1 MNLLKLILIIYFII
15 FSIFSIILAD
25 RRAMF
30 EDDGK
35 FLPHVRLSKDLV
47 EKYDNRVRPV
57 LNHSRPTFV
66 NFTMSL
72 YQILAINE
80 KVQSV
85 DLNLWVIQKWHDEFL
100 GWDPNKYGGINDTI
114 LPHEKIWLP
123 DTYLYNSMVMN
134 REETERYINVV
145 VSTEHWQSK
154 RGAQV
159 IFMYP
164 ALYRVSCRINI
175 LYFPYDQQN
184 CTLIISSWTSDIS
197 SIDYQPDANSV
208 NLHSFIRNEEW
219 EVVSFEIR
227 RVVQKFVCCP
237 EPWVLLHA
245 SLVVRRKP
253 LYYIVNLVLPT
264 SVITLVAVTGFFTPA
279 STSNERRE
287 KLSLGIDSLLAMSIL
302 MMMVSE
308 QMPTTSDYLP
318 LFGIFYLSIILII
331 FAGTLITALVLN
343 VHLQKIY
350 NRPISPLISFIFF
363 HKLAPW
369 MGVRPSTVLLELWQE
384 TGVYIR
390 GLSDKLSTRKE
401 RRRTAFGSKSLRN
414 KSIRS
419 TKDGI
424 MLKRFSTGGKFGNNS
439 FNKEESKGFE
449 LKTRQWRHSP
459 SIFCDGKDDQQQ
471 QFFSLDINHN
481 NGLTIEKSI
490 NARQN
495 WRRIAQMAYAKHK
508 ELIERGGE
516 QNNILLLDEIPY
528 ADISPGR
535 NSFILPSQQQL
546 DYLQLP
552 LNNNNLNKKLITI
565 SSPPNKCPPPIPK
578 QNKKENLNIYPTTS
592 SNNSLPNSFQLLLI
606 PPKIGGGGGGNET
619 TKINAAAVLDL
630 KLRRRFAHEWEFLA
644 TVLDR
649 VLLIIFSGLVIFVT
663 GAMILCGEVI
673 LRSYPNSPE

>member
-1 MNLLKLILIIYFII
+1 
-15 FSIFSIILAD
+15 
-25 RRAMF
+25 
-30 EDDGK
+30 
-35 FLPHVRLSKDLV
+35 
-47 EKYDNRVRPV
+47 
-57 LNHSRPTFV
+57 
-66 NFTMSL
+66 
-72 YQILAINE
+72 
-80 KVQSV
+80 
-85 DLNLWVIQKWHDEFL
+85 
-100 GWDPNKYGGINDTI
+100 
-114 LPHEKIWLP
+114 
-123 DTYLYNSMVMN
+123 
-134 REETERYINVV
+134 
-145 VSTEHWQSK
+145 
-154 RGAQV
+154 
-159 IFMYP
+159 
-164 ALYRVSCRINI
+164 
-175 LYFPYDQQN
+175 
-184 CTLIISSWTSDIS
+184 

-264 SVITLVAVTGFFTPA
+264 SVNLVLPTSVITLVAVTGFFTPASTSNERREKLSLGIDSLLAMSILMMMVSEQMPTTSDYLPLFA

-424 MLKRFSTGGKFGNNS
+424 MLKR
-439 FNKEESKGFE
+439 
-449 LKTRQWRHSP
+449 
-459 SIFCDGKDDQQQ
+459 
-471 QFFSLDINHN
+471 
-481 NGLTIEKSI
+481 
-490 NARQN
+490 
-495 WRRIAQMAYAKHK
+495 
-508 ELIERGGE
+508 
-516 QNNILLLDEIPY
+516 
-528 ADISPGR
+528 
-535 NSFILPSQQQL
+535 
-546 DYLQLP
+546 
-552 LNNNNLNKKLITI
+552 
-565 SSPPNKCPPPIPK
+565 
-578 QNKKENLNIYPTTS
+578 
-592 SNNSLPNSFQLLLI
+592 
-606 PPKIGGGGGGNET
+606 
-619 TKINAAAVLDL
+619 
-630 KLRRRFAHEWEFLA
+630 
-644 TVLDR
+644 
-649 VLLIIFSGLVIFVT
+649 
-663 GAMILCGEVI
+663 
-673 LRSYPNSPE
+673 

>member
-1 MNLLKLILIIYFII
+1 MKTKIINLFILISFIKFLFFQI
-15 FSIFSIILAD
+15 V

-35 FLPHVRLSKDLV
+35 FLPHVRLAKDLV

-57 LNHSRPTFV
+57 LNHSKPTFV

-85 DLNLWVIQKWHDEFL
+85 DLNLWIIQKWYDEFL
-100 GWDPNKYGGINDTI
+100 GWNPNKYGGINDTI
-114 LPHEKIWLP
+114 LPHQKIWLP

-145 VSTEHWQSK
+145 VSTEYWQNK
-154 RGAQV
+154 KGAQV

-197 SIDYQPDANSV
+197 SIDYQPDSNSV
-208 NLHSFIRNEEW
+208 NLYSFIRNEEW
-219 EVVSFEIR
+219 EVVSFEIQ
-227 RVVQKFVCCP
+227 RVVFILYNCNIKGVAEIFEKNKKNTQKFVCCP

-245 SLVVRRKP
+245 SLIVRRKP

-331 FAGTLITALVLN
+331 FTGTLITAFVLN

-350 NRPISPLISFIFF
+350 NKPISPLISYIFF

-384 TGVYIR
+384 TG
-390 GLSDKLSTRKE
+390 LSNKLITRKVNK
-401 RRRTAFGSKSLRN
+401 FIKNKSLKN
-414 KSIRS
+414 NLSSIQ
-419 TKDGI
+419 DEI
-424 MLKRFSTGGKFGNNS
+424 ALKRFSTFNS
-439 FNKEESKGFE
+439 LTNE
-449 LKTRQWRHSP
+449 Q
-459 SIFCDGKDDQQQ
+459 SIK
-471 QFFSLDINHN
+471 
-481 NGLTIEKSI
+481 
-490 NARQN
+490 ARQN
-495 WRRIAQMAYAKHK
+495 WKRITQLAYAKHK
-508 ELIERGGE
+508 ELIERGK
-516 QNNILLLDEIPY
+516 QQLNNNNIYSDEIPFV
-528 ADISPGR
+528 DISPGR
-535 NSFILPSQQQL
+535 ENST
-546 DYLQLP
+546 
-552 LNNNNLNKKLITI
+552 NNNLLLLPYPSNFRKKEEYFNSFNNNL
-565 SSPPNKCPPPIPK
+565 PPNKCPPPIPTK
-578 QNKKENLNIYPTTS
+578 LKITKKELNNNNL
-592 SNNSLPNSFQLLLI
+592 NNSLNLLI
-606 PPKIGGGGGGNET
+606 NSNET
-619 TKINAAAVLDL
+619 NSKAAILDL
-630 KLRRRFAHEWEFLA
+630 KLRRRFAYEWEFLA

-649 VLLIIFSGLVIFVT
+649 VLLIIFSGFVIFVT
-663 GAMILCGEVI
+663 AAMIICDSNI
-673 LRSYPNSPE
+673 SSNSIIIKVKGIIYFKEKKN

>member
-1 MNLLKLILIIYFII
+1 
-15 FSIFSIILAD
+15 
-25 RRAMF
+25 MF

-145 VSTEHWQSK
+145 NIGKVNEEH
-154 RGAQV
+154 
-159 IFMYP
+159 
-164 ALYRVSCRINI
+164 N
-175 LYFPYDQQN
+175 
-184 CTLIISSWTSDIS
+184 

-219 EVVSFEIR
+219 EVVSFEIQ

-253 LYYIVNLVLPT
+253 LYYI
-264 SVITLVAVTGFFTPA
+264 
-279 STSNERRE
+279 
-287 KLSLGIDSLLAMSIL
+287 LLAMSIL

-384 TGVYIR
+384 T
-390 GLSDKLSTRKE
+390 
-401 RRRTAFGSKSLRN
+401 
-414 KSIRS
+414 
-419 TKDGI
+419 
-424 MLKRFSTGGKFGNNS
+424 
-439 FNKEESKGFE
+439 EESKGFE

-459 SIFCDGKDDQQQ
+459 SIFCDQQ

-490 NARQN
+490 KARQN

-516 QNNILLLDEIPY
+516 QQNILLLDEIPY

-649 VLLIIFSGLVIFVT
+649 VLLIIFSG
-663 GAMILCGEVI
+663 
-673 LRSYPNSPE
+673 

>member
-1 MNLLKLILIIYFII
+1 MEIPKLILIIYFII
-15 FSIFSIILAD
+15 FSIFTIILAD

-145 VSTEHWQSK
+145 V
-154 RGAQV
+154 

-219 EVVSFEIR
+219 EVVSFEIQ

-287 KLSLGIDSLLAMSIL
+287 KLSLGIDSLLAMS
-302 MMMVSE
+302 
-308 QMPTTSDYLP
+308 
-318 LFGIFYLSIILII
+318 IFYLSIILII

-459 SIFCDGKDDQQQ
+459 SKDDQQQ

-490 NARQN
+490 KARQN

-516 QNNILLLDEIPY
+516 QQNILLLDEIPY

-535 NSFILPSQQQL
+535 NSFILPSQQQQQL

-606 PPKIGGGGGGNET
+606 PPKIGGVGGGNET

-649 VLLIIFSGLVIFVT
+649 VLLIIFSG
-663 GAMILCGEVI
+663 
-673 LRSYPNSPE
+673 

>member
-1 MNLLKLILIIYFII
+1 
-15 FSIFSIILAD
+15 
-25 RRAMF
+25 MF

-145 VSTEHWQSK
+145 V
-154 RGAQV
+154 

-227 RVVQKFVCCP
+227 RVQKFVCCP

-287 KLSLGIDSLLAMSIL
+287 KLSLGIDS
-302 MMMVSE
+302 VSE

-384 TGVYIR
+384 T
-390 GLSDKLSTRKE
+390 
-401 RRRTAFGSKSLRN
+401 
-414 KSIRS
+414 
-419 TKDGI
+419 
-424 MLKRFSTGGKFGNNS
+424 
-439 FNKEESKGFE
+439 EESKGFE

-459 SIFCDGKDDQQQ
+459 SIFYDGKEDDQQQ

-490 NARQN
+490 KARQN

-535 NSFILPSQQQL
+535 NSFILPSQQQSQL